1 MSWKYD
7 APSNT
12 YKNHYL
18 SQKIREQAIADT
30 VFMKFATPE
39 PGYGKRKGESATI
52 TRILQLPMAT
62 RVGETDRLPAGRP
75 PIETKQVGISE
86 WGFKIPTTQFE
97 RDLTHFDLM
106 NPFQA
111 NLRRQIELTMDKMV
125 ADAFKL
131 TPIKYVPLAAG
142 PSVTTNGT
150 PSGTSNQNLQVSDL
164 REIHDYLHGT
174 LKTPKYRNGKYVGIL
189 STKAARGIKNDPEY
203 KEWLAPTTSEP
214 LISGM
219 LKDIEGFTL
228 IETNHFDALAE
239 NAGQSTTTGEAI
251 FFGADS
257 VGMLE
262 IQSPEI
268 RMGLPDDL
276 GRFQDVGW
284 VGILEAFL
292 VWERASL
299 ARVVHVTSA

>member
-18 SQKIREQAIADT
+18 SSKIREQAIADT

-39 PGYGKRKGESATI
+39 PGYGKRKGESVTI
-52 TRILQLPMAT
+52 TRLLQLPNAT
-62 RVGETDRLPAGRP
+62 RVGETERLPSGRP
-75 PIETKQVGISE
+75 VIETKQVGIAE
-86 WGFKIPTTQFE
+86 WGFKIPTTAFE
-97 RDLTHFDLM
+97 KDLTHFDLM

-111 NLRRQIELTMDKMV
+111 NLRRQINLTMDVMV

-131 TPIKYVPLAAG
+131 TPIKYVPMAAG
-142 PSVTTNGT
+142 PNLTNNGT
-150 PSGTSNQNLQVSDL
+150 PSGTSDQNLGVSDL

-174 LKTPKYRNGKYVGIL
+174 LKAPKFRNGKYVGIL
-189 STKAARGIKNDPEY
+189 STQAARGIKNDPEY

-214 LISGM
+214 LISGI
-219 LKDIEGFTL
+219 LKDVEGFTL
-228 IETNHFDALAE
+228 IETNHADALTDDVGA
-239 NAGQSTTTGEAI
+239 STTTGEAI
-251 FFGADS
+251 FFGADP
-257 VGMLE
+257 VGLLE
-262 IQSPEI
+262 VQAPEI

-276 GRFQDVGW
+276 GRFQDIGW

-292 VWERASL
+292 VWEKASL
-299 ARVVHVTSA
+299 ARALHVTSA